1 MTLIF
6 ISYFDSEMKSFRIL
20 FIRKVI
26 FWVFTQIFYGVIH
39 EKAAGIRILSKLLIS
54 LLEKY

>member
-1 MTLIF
+1 MMLIF
-6 ISYFDSEMKSFRIL
+6 ISYFYTEMKSFRIL
-20 FIRKVI
+20 FIRTVI

-39 EKAAGIRILSKLLIS
+39 EKAAGIRIMSKILIS